1 MVSVSDAC
9 TDFENL
15 DEILAELGT
24 DVGAAEFHGMTA
36 GLLSG
41 GMQLSEQTWLDSILP
56 HIGIESDPSDES
68 AETLKALYTLTL
80 SQLQDLSID
89 FEFQLV
95 LPGDDFPIVDR
106 LEALRDWCRGFL
118 GGLGLASPQNAIEE
132 SPYLQESLQ
141 DMSAIAQL
149 DPYSG
154 GYGEEAESEFF
165 ELVEFVRMAS
175 QTVFTECGL
184 DSPSSEEVEQPPQ
197 QLH

>member
-9 TDFENL
+9 TDYDNL

-24 DVGAAEFHGMTA
+24 DVGAAEFHGMTC

-41 GMQLSEQTWLDSILP
+41 GMQLSEQSWLDSILP
-56 HIGIESDPSDES
+56 HIGVETDPSDES
-68 AETLKALYTLTL
+68 AETLKALYTLSL
-80 SQLQDLSID
+80 SQLQDVSID
-89 FEFQLV
+89 FAFQLV
-95 LPGDDFPIVDR
+95 LPDDDYPIVDR

-118 GGLGLASPQNAIEE
+118 GGLGLATSQSTIDE
-132 SPYLQESLQ
+132 SPYLKESLQ
-141 DMSAIAQL
+141 DMAAIAQL

-154 GYGEEAESEFF
+154 DYGEEAESQFF

-184 DSPSSEEVEQPPQ
+184 DASIEEEVEQPPQ
-197 QLH
+197 HLH